1 MKLPPLLA
9 LLAALGLAAAARP
22 AGSAAEPAFY
32 DSRASGNDFSGA
44 KPLAAIGFSD
54 AHGAVASFSDG
65 NLLLTPDDIHQG
77 TDAFARDFVLRTG
90 KTEQARDVG
99 CQVTL
104 PPSYRT
110 GAATVGILLRAQADG
125 TGLLLNFAPENDSPL
140 LAYSLDKGAA
150 TLRGAS
156 RLSSPY
162 VGSHLLA
169 LDARVVADAAAALTV
184 TDLTTGQILGF
195 LNVPLDFGA
204 FPAGGV
210 GLVPWMTS
218 PGRGSIKVS
227 SVQTY
232 PVTAVACD
240 GDSLTRGE
248 NATSG
253 IGTASPLA
261 PTYPGVLQK
270 LLGARFHV
278 FNLGRSGLTLSAM
291 NGDAASRVDALLASA
306 ERPPIVVLEGGT
318 NDFGIDGSI
327 KPPVP
332 ASQAAQ
338 TVYERL
344 QTYWKARHAARA
356 DVKMVD
362 VTNMPAGHPVYTRNL
377 GSPAGF
383 NQRRDALNAL
393 RLHGTTGARPDFVV
407 DLTNDPHVGKDGS
420 ERNNAYFQADDQT
433 HLTDA
438 GYAAKAALI
447 ASVVRQAAASR
458 RR

>member
-1 MKLPPLLA
+1 MKLPPLVT
-9 LLAALGLAAAARP
+9 LLAALELAAAWCP
-22 AGSAAEPAFY
+22 AGPAAAPVFY
-32 DSRASGNDFSGA
+32 DSRASGNDFSGL
-44 KPLAAIGFSD
+44 KPLAAAGFSD
-54 AHGAVASFSDG
+54 AHGAVASFADG
-65 NLLLTPDDIHQG
+65 NLLLTPDDIHEG

-104 PPSYRT
+104 PPNYRR
-110 GAATVGILLRAQADG
+110 GAATIGLLLRAQADG
-125 TGLLLNFAPENDSPL
+125 TGLLLNFAPENGSPL
-140 LAYSLDKGAA
+140 LAYSLAQGVA
-150 TLRGAS
+150 TLRGSAGL
-156 RLSSPY
+156 RSPY
-162 VGSHLLA
+162 VASHPLSLE
-169 LDARVVADAAAALTV
+169 ARVVADAAAALTV

-195 LNVPLDFGA
+195 LNVPLDFGS
-204 FPAGGV
+204 FPAGSA
-210 GLVPWMTS
+210 GLVTWMTS
-218 PGRGSIKVS
+218 PGRGSVKVAS
-227 SVQTY
+227 MQTY
-232 PVTAVACD
+232 PVIAVACD

-253 IGTASPLA
+253 IGLASPLA
-261 PTYPGVLQK
+261 TAYPGVLQK
-270 LLGARFHV
+270 LLGNRFHV

-291 NGDAASRVDALLASA
+291 NGDAASRVDALLAPA
-306 ERPPIVVLEGGT
+306 EQPPVVVLEGGT

-327 KPPVP
+327 KPPMPV
-332 ASQAAQ
+332 SQAVQ

-377 GSPAGF
+377 GSPSGF

-393 RLHGTTGARPDFVV
+393 RRDGRTGARPDFVV
-407 DLTNDPHVGKDGS
+407 DLSADPHVGRNGS
-420 ERNNAYFQADDQT
+420 EKDPAYFQADDQT

-447 ASVVRQAAASR
+447 APVVRQAALR
-458 RR
+458 RH